1 MPVWILS
8 RTTNGHC
15 ADLDADLPRVQRKNH
30 GRNAHGRLSVFLG
43 LSGLWCGSAP
53 LARGLLRLVF
63 VWYHSLSAGSGGR
76 RVLWMTPMQRVNQT
90 LGRIPP
96 WLIYGIAAFPP
107 VWFFW
112 LGLNGGLG
120 VEPIKELEH
129 RLGELALQVL
139 IATLA
144 IRPLREWTHVN
155 LLKLRRSLGVV
166 TFAYVSLH
174 LLVWLVLDVQILS
187 EIWADIVK
195 RPYITVGMAGFILMI
210 PLAMTSNNRSLRK
223 LGPKTWK
230 RLHQLTYV
238 TAILGAVHFVML
250 SKGFQIEPLVY
261 LGIVIALVATRI
273 KLPVRRAVA

>member
-1 MPVWILS
+1 
-8 RTTNGHC
+8 
-15 ADLDADLPRVQRKNH
+15 
-30 GRNAHGRLSVFLG
+30 
-43 LSGLWCGSAP
+43 
-53 LARGLLRLVF
+53 
-63 VWYHSLSAGSGGR
+63 
-76 RVLWMTPMQRVNQT
+76 MQRVNQT

-210 PLAMTSNNRSLRK
+210 PMVVTSNNLSLRK
-223 LGPKTWK
+223 LGPKKWR
-230 RLHQLTYV
+230 RLHRLMYPV
-238 TAILGAVHFVML
+238 CVLAGLHFVML
-250 SKGFQIEPLVY
+250 TKGFQFEPLIY
-261 LGIVIALVATRI
+261 LALILVLLAARVPWNLGRAT
-273 KLPVRRAVA
+273 A